1 MLFIIIICIMSVLAA
16 GGAGAGAC
24 MTTVVGPAGC
34 ATVAS
39 AARGAAAAV
48 LGLAGPTC
56 RGRRRSRLVARLL
69 ADAEEAD
76 GEGGPGSARRK
87 REDGEFW

>member
-1 MLFIIIICIMSVLAA
+1 MSNRKVSAF
-16 GGAGAGAC
+16 
-24 MTTVVGPAGC
+24 VGPAGC

-48 LGLAGPTC
+48 LVLAGPTC
-56 RGRRRSRLVARLL
+56 RARRRSRLVARLL

-76 GEGGPGSARRK
+76 GEGPGSARRK

>member
-1 MLFIIIICIMSVLAA
+1 MSNRKVSAF
-16 GGAGAGAC
+16 
-24 MTTVVGPAGC
+24 VGPAGC

-48 LGLAGPTC
+48 LVLAGPTC
-56 RGRRRSRLVARLL
+56 RARRRSRLVARLL
-69 ADAEEAD
+69 ADAEADAAATD

>member
-1 MLFIIIICIMSVLAA
+1 MSNRKVSAF
-16 GGAGAGAC
+16 
-24 MTTVVGPAGC
+24 VGPAGC

-48 LGLAGPTC
+48 LVLAGPTC
-56 RGRRRSRLVARLL
+56 RARRRSRLVARLL
-69 ADAEEAD
+69 ADAEEADAADTD